1 MVRIRYL
8 FVFILLLILI
18 VSTISGFA
26 ADNKIITYYFHGNA
40 RCPTCHK
47 MEKYAKEAIE
57 NSFSNELENGTLI
70 FKTVNVEEKSNE
82 HFINEYQ
89 LYTKALVI
97 SQIENDKEVRH
108 KNLTKIWEYVR
119 DENKFFKYVTNE
131 INDYLKE

>member
-1 MVRIRYL
+1 MVRMKHFFTLL
-8 FVFILLLILI
+8 FLLIFI
-18 VSTISGFA
+18 SSAISGFA
-26 ADNKIITYYFHGNA
+26 ADSKIIAYYFYSND

-57 NSFSNELENGTLI
+57 NHFSKELNNGILI
-70 FKTVNVEEKSNE
+70 FKTVNVEEEGNE
-82 HFINEYQ
+82 HFISEYQ

-97 SQIENDKEVRH
+97 SQIENGKEIQN

-119 DENKFFKYVTNE
+119 DKDRFFTYVTDE

>member
-1 MVRIRYL
+1 MVRIKYL
-8 FVFILLLILI
+8 IASILSLIFI
-18 VSTISGFA
+18 TGAISGFA
-26 ADNKIITYYFHGNA
+26 ADSKVIAYYFHGSA

-57 NSFSNELENGTLI
+57 NSFPNELDNGTLV
-70 FKTVNVEEKSNE
+70 FKTVNVEEKSNK
-82 HFINEYQ
+82 HFINEYK

-97 SQIENDKEVRH
+97 SQIENSKEVRH

-119 DENKFFKYVTNE
+119 DKDRFFEYVTNE